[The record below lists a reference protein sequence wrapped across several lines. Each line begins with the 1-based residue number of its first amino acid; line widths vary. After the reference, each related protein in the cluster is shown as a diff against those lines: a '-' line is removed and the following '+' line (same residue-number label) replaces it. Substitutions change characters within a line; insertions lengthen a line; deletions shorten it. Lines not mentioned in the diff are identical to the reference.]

1 MKAQTDLFA
10 IEHVAWSARQVW
22 EELRAQFYAADNSDV
37 IRGLSESQAI
47 RRVHHARHQHYSGNV
62 HGSIEIPP
70 LSLSLALGE
79 SISFF
84 QFHYTTVNHED
95 ATTPTRI
102 LEWAHP
108 WLVP

>member
-37 IRGLSESQAI
+37 IRCLSESQVI

-70 LSLSLALGE
+70 LSLALGE

-84 QFHYTTVNHED
+84 SVSLHYCE
-95 ATTPTRI
+95 P
-102 LEWAHP
+102 
-108 WLVP
+108 